1 MTTTVRPRTS
11 ASLAVASLLAV
22 LSTSAALAQEK
33 FPSKPVSMVTHAGA
47 GGGTDI
53 TTRMMMVAAPKEVG
67 QELVVVP
74 KVGGS
79 GTSALQYAA
88 TQPKDGHT
96 VLTITQSHIFQILQG
111 KVPLKI
117 DDLVGVARATLD
129 PQVIVVR
136 TNSPIKS
143 LADLMG
149 QSKTKPGGLKWGTT
163 FVGGIDHIA
172 IHLFAK
178 AAGGIPYTVVP
189 FRGGGAIVTNL
200 VGGSLDVALLNY
212 AEGESQFKAGEF
224 RALAVLADK
233 RIDTLKDVPTAIEL
247 GVNNVA
253 STVRGFAVLKG
264 TPPERIAHLEK
275 AMVKA
280 MGHSVYQSYLSQG
293 GMPANSVVGSAEW
306 TAMIGKIAEES
317 RAALLDLGILK
328 K

>member
-1 MTTTVRPRTS
+1 MRNVQTPVRM
-11 ASLAVASLLAV
+11 LAVASVMIALVA
-22 LSTSAALAQEK
+22 SPAAAQEK

-53 TTRMMMVAAPKEVG
+53 TTRMMMVAAPKAMG
-67 QELVVVP
+67 QELVVVS

-79 GTSALQYAA
+79 GTSSLQYALS
-88 TQPKDGHT
+88 QPKDGHT

-129 PQVIVVR
+129 PQIIVVKA
-136 TNSPIKS
+136 SSEIKTI
-143 LADLMG
+143 ADLVKA
-149 QSKTKPGGLKWGTT
+149 SKEKAGGLKWGTT

-172 IHLFAK
+172 IHNFAK
-178 AAGGIPYTVVP
+178 AAGSMPYTVVP

-224 RALAVLADK
+224 RAVAVLHDK
-233 RIDTLKDVPTAIEL
+233 RIDTLKESPTAIEQ
-247 GVNNVA
+247 GIKNVSA
-253 STVRGFAVLKG
+253 TVRGFAVLKG

-275 AMVKA
+275 AMVEA
-280 MGHSVYQSYLSQG
+280 MGHSVYQSYLAQG
-293 GMPANSVVGSAEW
+293 GMPASSITGSAEW
-306 TAMIGKIAEES
+306 TKMIGEIAVESQTALEE
-317 RAALLDLGILK
+317 LGIMK
-328 K
+328 KN